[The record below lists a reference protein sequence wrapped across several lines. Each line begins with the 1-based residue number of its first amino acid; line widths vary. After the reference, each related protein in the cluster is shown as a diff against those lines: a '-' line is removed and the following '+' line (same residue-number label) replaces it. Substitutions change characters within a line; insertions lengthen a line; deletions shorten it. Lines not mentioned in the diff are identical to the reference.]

1 MMPKP
6 TRRIAICRTLMLL
19 AVAASP
25 SGWTPTAAWA
35 QAPPAA
41 AAPGTV
47 PPPAAPPA
55 LTVAPMAPKTVLDTG
70 HGGGGKPANICRELQ
85 AFVETRETAQAAGP
99 AASPPAQAAPAQP
112 PAVQAQPQ
120 AAQSPAQAPAAGNV
134 PVPPTVDPPQRSSG
148 MTAPVPPAPTAAKPL
163 PLTLERARALAAAG
177 DLRACQESTRQ
188 MRRAGVAMPDTLI
201 ALAALRPDLLE
212 AGR

>member
-1 MMPKP
+1 V
-6 TRRIAICRTLMLL
+6 LL

-47 PPPAAPPA
+47 PPAAAPPA

-70 HGGGGKPANICRELQ
+70 HGGGGGKPANICRELL
-85 AFVETRETAQAAGP
+85 AFVETRETAQAAAP

-112 PAVQAQPQ
+112 Q
-120 AAQSPAQAPAAGNV
+120 AAQRPAAQAPAAGNV

-148 MTAPVPPAPTAAKPL
+148 MTAPVPPATTAAKPL
-163 PLTLERARALAAAG
+163 PLTLERARALAAAD
-177 DLRACQESTRQ
+177 DLRACQEASRQ